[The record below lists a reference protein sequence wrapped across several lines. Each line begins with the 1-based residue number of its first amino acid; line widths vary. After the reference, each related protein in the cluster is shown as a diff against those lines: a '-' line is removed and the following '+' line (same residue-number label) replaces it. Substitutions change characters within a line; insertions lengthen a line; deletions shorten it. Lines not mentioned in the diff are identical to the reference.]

1 MLTLTFGAVDAGDR
15 RLLAKLVSGAE
26 DVTGF
31 RLSEDGMLVV
41 LLRSAEGEA
50 GLVRTLA
57 AAGIYPR
64 STHEPGAK
72 DERGP
77 YAC

>member
-1 MLTLTFGAVDAGDR
+1 
-15 RLLAKLVSGAE
+15 VS
-26 DVTGF
+26 
-31 RLSEDGMLVV
+31 
-41 LLRSAEGEA
+41 LRSAEGEA